1 MEREVVYNQ
10 RELLRAEERVKEQS
24 EVLARKEK

>member
-10 RELLRAEERVKEQS
+10 RELLRAEVRVKEQS